1 VPVIRSDGALFGTL
15 CGIDPETHARDEQE
29 VAALTVLARLVA
41 FQLDA
46 AELARLQGV
55 RLAARTAE
63 HEVKNALVPASVY
76 AGRLATA
83 ADLPAQL
90 RDAAEA
96 TRTSI
101 RRAADLVDRLA
112 AVDDPVEI
120 RWGAVTTIDLSR
132 GAASP

>member
-63 HEVKNALVPASVY
+63 HEVKNALVPATAH
-76 AGRLATA
+76 AGRLAGA
-83 ADLPAQL
+83 ADLPARL
-90 RDAAEA
+90 REAAEA
-96 TRTSI
+96 TRASI
-101 RRAADLVDRLA
+101 RRAADLVDQLA
-112 AVDDPVEI
+112 AIDDPVEI
-120 RWGAVTTIDLSR
+120 QWGAVTTIDLSR
-132 GAASP
+132 PPTGR

>member
-1 VPVIRSDGALFGTL
+1 MRSDGALFGTL
-15 CGIDPETHARDEQE
+15 CGIDPVTHARDEQE

-76 AGRLATA
+76 AGRLAA
-83 ADLPAQL
+83 APDLPAHL
-90 RDAAEA
+90 RAAAQA
-96 TRTSI
+96 TRVSI

-112 AVDDPVEI
+112 AVDEPVEI
-120 RWGAVTTIDLSR
+120 NWGAVTTIDLNPR
-132 GAASP
+132 TTDG